1 MVLFAIFC
9 PIVAAVLI
17 MLGAP
22 ARKTALAAS
31 VLTFA
36 VALFLFASLDH
47 GNADFQHV
55 TSFSISPE
63 WRLSFTTGVDGLSV
77 IMVLLASIVTLAA
90 VWFAGSIER
99 YENAFYACLLFIS
112 GGAIGAFASID
123 LFFFYAF
130 HELALIPTF
139 LLIGIWG
146 SGNRVAAAWKIT
158 IYLAIGSF
166 ILLLGLILLYQSFP
180 LPSRSF
186 DIRVLRT
193 AAGMGQIAPDAQ
205 RHVYLLLLIGFGIL
219 ISLFPFHTWAP
230 EAYAAAPAPA
240 AMLHAGVL
248 KKFGLYGLLRLA
260 IPMLP
265 EGARHWA
272 TLLIVLLLGNIIYV
286 GLVTIAQKRL
296 DWMLGYS
303 SVMHMGYIFLGI
315 ASFGVLGATG
325 AVVLMFAHGLSIA
338 LLFGIAGELRRRT
351 GTLAFDELGG
361 IARVMPFA
369 GLVFGLGVFAAIG
382 LPGFAN
388 FAGEIMIFFGAF
400 RNGWEIG
407 QFHIFQIATVLAL
420 WGVVLSTVYM
430 LRAYRKTFLGSI
442 REQWQKLPDLSP
454 ALRVPVTL
462 LVAALLC
469 FGFFPQFFV
478 RNVAP
483 TFGTLSSPKSDM
495 QTCSHG
501 AMSPCNSR
509 SSIAQAPRRSEAA
522 KELAAYDSI
531 TAPLLEIAVLVLGM
545 VILMIEAFV
554 GKIDKRVL
562 AFAAITGLAIVL
574 LATFFVAP
582 SPAPS
587 QATGFWSFYT
597 EDRMAIFF
605 KQFALLTTILVLI
618 MMIDYAPV
626 VRSFFP
632 GAAPHTGLGEF
643 VALPLFTCA
652 GLMYLVS
659 AIDFVFIF
667 VALELVT
674 VSFYVLVSFTRRNP
688 TTLEAGTKYLVLS
701 ALSTAF
707 LVYGIA
713 WIFGATGQ
721 TNLYR
726 LTAALANAG
735 ADSGAALLGMVFVLV
750 ALGFKIAAVP
760 FQIWVPDV
768 YQGAPTPVTA
778 YLSVGSKAAGFV
790 VLIRVLQPFM
800 NLPQTERLIFVI
812 ALLTLI
818 YGNLAALP
826 QTNLKR
832 LLAYSSIAHAG
843 YLLIGVVCFD
853 VGAITFYLVAY
864 LLMTLLSFAVLV
876 IVAQQTG
883 EEISDFDGLA
893 KRSPFLA
900 FAMLIGMVSL
910 AGVPFTAGFL
920 GKFYIFY
927 AALLQRQIALVVV
940 GVITVGCGFYYYL
953 KVVRAMYWQSDS
965 KTDAIPVSGLSR
977 VAISALIVATI
988 CLGVYPQPILDALKH

>member
-1 MVLFAIFC
+1 M
-9 PIVAAVLI
+9 
-17 MLGAP
+17 
-22 ARKTALAAS
+22 T
-31 VLTFA
+31 
-36 VALFLFASLDH
+36 
-47 GNADFQHV
+47 
-55 TSFSISPE
+55 
-63 WRLSFTTGVDGLSV
+63 
-77 IMVLLASIVTLAA
+77 
-90 VWFAGSIER
+90 
-99 YENAFYACLLFIS
+99 
-112 GGAIGAFASID
+112 
-123 LFFFYAF
+123 
-130 HELALIPTF
+130 
-139 LLIGIWG
+139 
-146 SGNRVAAAWKIT
+146 
-158 IYLAIGSF
+158 
-166 ILLLGLILLYQSFP
+166 
-180 LPSRSF
+180 
-186 DIRVLRT
+186 
-193 AAGMGQIAPDAQ
+193 
-205 RHVYLLLLIGFGIL
+205 
-219 ISLFPFHTWAP
+219 
-230 EAYAAAPAPA
+230 
-240 AMLHAGVL
+240 
-248 KKFGLYGLLRLA
+248 
-260 IPMLP
+260 
-265 EGARHWA
+265 
-272 TLLIVLLLGNIIYV
+272 
-286 GLVTIAQKRL
+286 
-296 DWMLGYS
+296 
-303 SVMHMGYIFLGI
+303 
-315 ASFGVLGATG
+315 
-325 AVVLMFAHGLSIA
+325 
-338 LLFGIAGELRRRT
+338 
-351 GTLAFDELGG
+351 
-361 IARVMPFA
+361 
-369 GLVFGLGVFAAIG
+369 
-382 LPGFAN
+382 
-388 FAGEIMIFFGAF
+388 
-400 RNGWEIG
+400 
-407 QFHIFQIATVLAL
+407 
-420 WGVVLSTVYM
+420 
-430 LRAYRKTFLGSI
+430 
-442 REQWQKLPDLSP
+442 
-454 ALRVPVTL
+454 
-462 LVAALLC
+462 
-469 FGFFPQFFV
+469 
-478 RNVAP
+478 
-483 TFGTLSSPKSDM
+483 
-495 QTCSHG
+495 
-501 AMSPCNSR
+501 
-509 SSIAQAPRRSEAA
+509 
-522 KELAAYDSI
+522 SI

-545 VILMIEAFV
+545 VILMTEAFA

-562 AFAAITGLAIVL
+562 AFTAITGLAIVL
-574 LATFFVAP
+574 LASFFVAP
-582 SPAPS
+582 SPSPAH
-587 QATGFWSFYT
+587 ATGFWNFYAA
-597 EDRMAIFF
+597 DRLAIFF
-605 KQFALLTTILVLI
+605 KQFALLTTIFVLI

-632 GAAPHTGLGEF
+632 GVTAQASLGEF

-726 LTAALANAG
+726 LTAALANSG
-735 ADSGAALLGMVFVLV
+735 GDSGAALLGIVFVLV

-778 YLSVGSKAAGFV
+778 FLSVGSKAAGFV

-853 VGAITFYLVAY
+853 VRAITFYLVAY
-864 LLMTLLSFAVLV
+864 LLMTLLSFAVLI

-927 AALLQRQIALVVV
+927 AAVLQRQIALIVV

-965 KTDAIPVSGLSR
+965 KTDAIPVNGLSR

-988 CLGVYPQPILDALKH
+988 WLGVYPQPILDALKH